1 VAADPEG
8 APGPWDCAPTP
19 DIPELKELERYFDSI
34 NSFGNDEERQANLQ
48 PVVEKAKTSQAR
60 KRRRELERPVQ
71 RGPRA
76 WNPPLLE
83 YE

>member
-60 KRRRELERPVQ
+60 KRRRELGRRSSVA
-71 RGPRA
+71 RGLEPA
-76 WNPPLLE
+76 LLK